1 MREVARILAT
11 RARSL
16 LFTALPHPVKRVLHH
31 RKVVFLKDFSQF
43 RRGVPVPLSRVRSSF
58 DAEREMPSLPDAF
71 PLAGSIRGPNL
82 HHALLLL
89 LGFVILVTIPTVL
102 LWGAA
107 GLICAVVLLAVVCPM
122 AVRMPPEAVMRLYR
136 ATPVPPDES
145 QLSSLV
151 DVLAYRAELP
161 RRPDLYVIPS
171 MTLNAFAAGSRD
183 HSAIA
188 VTEGLLRRLSLAET
202 AGVLAH
208 EMAHIRNNDL
218 LVMGLAD
225 VITRVLQLMSYGALA
240 LALYNGLAFFTGED
254 MISWWAV
261 LFLYLAPAL
270 SSLLQLGLSRAREFQ
285 ADADAAA
292 LTGDPQALA
301 TALRRLETSTGHFWE
316 DLMFPVPA
324 RRVPHPSLLRSHP
337 ETEDRIQH
345 LLALESAP
353 KRPGW
358 HSPLVIVEQPMMS
371 LVGYGPG
378 DMRPR
383 YRWPGLWF

>member
-1 MREVARILAT
+1 MPP
-11 RARSL
+11 
-16 LFTALPHPVKRVLHH
+16 F
-31 RKVVFLKDFSQF
+31 
-43 RRGVPVPLSRVRSSF
+43 F
-58 DAEREMPSLPDAF
+58 DASA
-71 PLAGSIRGPNL
+71 LAGQTRPNL
-82 HHALLLL
+82 WQAGLLI
-89 LGFVILVTIPTVL
+89 LGFIVLVTIPTVL
-102 LWGAA
+102 LWGTAGALAA
-107 GLICAVVLLAVVCPM
+107 GLLVALICPLAT
-122 AVRMPPEAVMRLYR
+122 RMPPEAVMRLYQ
-136 ATPVPPDES
+136 ATRVPRDES

-151 DVLAYRAELP
+151 DVLAFRAGLP
-161 RRPDLYVIPS
+161 RRPELYVIPS

-188 VTEGLLRRLSLAET
+188 VTEGLLRRLSLPET

-225 VITRVLQLMSYGALA
+225 VITRVLQLLSYVALGLA
-240 LALYNGLAFFTGED
+240 LFNVFAYLRGED

-261 LFLYLAPAL
+261 LLLYLAPAL
-270 SSLLQLGLSRAREFQ
+270 SSLLQLGLSRAREFE
-285 ADADAAA
+285 ADAQAAK
-292 LTGDPQALA
+292 LTGDPASLASALK
-301 TALRRLETSTGHFWE
+301 RLETYTGHFWE

-337 ETEDRIQH
+337 ETEDRIRR
-345 LLALESAP
+345 LLALEGGPQPASGGHA
-353 KRPGW
+353 
-358 HSPLVIVEQPMMS
+358 PLVIVEQPMFS

>member
-1 MREVARILAT
+1 
-11 RARSL
+11 
-16 LFTALPHPVKRVLHH
+16 
-31 RKVVFLKDFSQF
+31 
-43 RRGVPVPLSRVRSSF
+43 
-58 DAEREMPSLPDAF
+58 MPSISGAASYVDA
-71 PLAGSIRGPNL
+71 IRGPNL
-82 HHALLLL
+82 PHAVLLLA
-89 LGFVILVTIPTVL
+89 GFVVLVTVPAVL

-107 GLICAVVLLAVVCPM
+107 GLLAAPALLVLISGVAI
-122 AVRMPPEAVMRLYR
+122 RMPPDAVMRLYQ
-136 ATPVPPDES
+136 ATLVPRDDS
-145 QLSSLV
+145 QLASLM

-171 MTLNAFAAGSRD
+171 LTLNAFAAGSRD

-188 VTEGLLRRLSLAET
+188 VTEGLLRRLTLAET

-208 EMAHIRNNDL
+208 EVAHIRNNDL

-225 VITRVLQLMSYGALA
+225 VITRVLQLMSYAALG
-240 LALYNGLAFFTGED
+240 LALYNGLAFLTGED
-254 MISWWAV
+254 PISWWVV
-261 LFLYLAPAL
+261 LALYLAPAL

-301 TALRRLETSTGHFWE
+301 SALRRLETYTGHFWE
-316 DLMFPVPA
+316 DLMFPVPG

-337 ETEDRIQH
+337 ETEDRIQR
-345 LLALESAP
+345 LLALKTASSGSA
-353 KRPGW
+353 W
-358 HSPLVIVEQPMMS
+358 HAPLVIVEQPMVS

>member
-1 MREVARILAT
+1 MPPFLNV
-11 RARSL
+11 S
-16 LFTALPHPVKRVLHH
+16 ALR
-31 RKVVFLKDFSQF
+31 DQT
-43 RRGVPVPLSRVRSSF
+43 
-58 DAEREMPSLPDAF
+58 
-71 PLAGSIRGPNL
+71 GPNL
-82 HHALLLL
+82 WHAALLLV
-89 LGFVILVTIPTVL
+89 GFVVLITVPTAM
-102 LWGAA
+102 LWGGAMGAIAA
-107 GLICAVVLLAVVCPM
+107 AALIAIACPLA
-122 AVRMPPEAVMRLYR
+122 ARMPPEAVMRLYQ
-136 ATPVPPDES
+136 ATRVPHDDS

-161 RRPDLYVIPS
+161 ARPDLFVIPS
-171 MTLNAFAAGSRD
+171 MTLNAFAAGSRA

-225 VITRVLQLMSYGALA
+225 VITRVLQLMSYTALGLA
-240 LALYNGLAFFTGED
+240 LFNVFALVRGEET
-254 MISWWAV
+254 ISWWAV
-261 LFLYLAPAL
+261 LLLYLAPAL
-270 SSLLQLGLSRAREFQ
+270 SSLLQLKLSRAREF
-285 ADADAAA
+285 DADARAVA
-292 LTGDPQALA
+292 LTGDPAALA
-301 TALRRLETSTGHFWE
+301 SALRRLETYTGHFWE

-337 ETEDRIQH
+337 ETEDRIRR
-345 LLALESAP
+345 LIDLSNDAAAP
-353 KRPGW
+353 E
-358 HSPLVIVEQPMMS
+358 HEPLVIIEQPMVS

>member
-1 MREVARILAT
+1 MPPFLDASALSGQT
-11 RARSL
+11 R
-16 LFTALPHPVKRVLHH
+16 
-31 RKVVFLKDFSQF
+31 
-43 RRGVPVPLSRVRSSF
+43 
-58 DAEREMPSLPDAF
+58 
-71 PLAGSIRGPNL
+71 PNL
-82 HHALLLL
+82 WHAALLL
-89 LGFVILVTIPTVL
+89 LGFVVLVTIPTVL

-107 GLICAVVLLAVVCPM
+107 GLAAAAILLALVWPL
-122 AVRMPPEAVMRLYR
+122 AVRMPPEAVMRLYQ
-136 ATPVPPDES
+136 ATRIPPDDS

-151 DVLAYRAELP
+151 DVISYRAELP

-171 MTLNAFAAGSRD
+171 MTLNAFAAGSRNY
-183 HSAIA
+183 SAIA

-208 EMAHIRNNDL
+208 EMSHIRNDDL

-225 VITRVLQLMSYGALA
+225 VITRVLQLMCYAALGLA
-240 LALYNGLAFFTGED
+240 LFNVFAMVRGED
-254 MISWWAV
+254 TISWWAV

-270 SSLLQLGLSRAREFQ
+270 SSLMQLGLSRAREFE
-285 ADADAAA
+285 ADRTAAV
-292 LTGDPQALA
+292 LTGDPASLA
-301 TALRRLETSTGHFWE
+301 SALRQLETYTGHFWE

-337 ETEDRIQH
+337 ETEDRIRRLMSLDTAAEEQAAH
-345 LLALESAP
+345 A
-353 KRPGW
+353 
-358 HSPLVIVEQPMMS
+358 PLVIVEQPMMS

>member
-1 MREVARILAT
+1 MPPFLGA
-11 RARSL
+11 
-16 LFTALPHPVKRVLHH
+16 AL
-31 RKVVFLKDFSQF
+31 S
-43 RRGVPVPLSRVRSSF
+43 
-58 DAEREMPSLPDAF
+58 
-71 PLAGSIRGPNL
+71 AGSIRGPNL
-82 HHALLLL
+82 QHAVLLVF
-89 LGFVILVTIPTVL
+89 GFAVLVTIPTLL

-107 GLICAVVLLAVVCPM
+107 GLLAALVLLAVIWPM
-122 AVRMPPEAVMRLYR
+122 AVSMPPEAVMRLYR
-136 ATPVPPDES
+136 ATPAPRDDS
-145 QLSSLV
+145 QLASLV
-151 DVLAYRAELP
+151 DVLAFRAELP

-171 MTLNAFAAGSRD
+171 MTLNAFAAGSRE

-218 LVMGLAD
+218 FVMGLAD
-225 VITRVLQLMSYGALA
+225 VITRVLQLMSYVALG
-240 LALYNGLAFFTGED
+240 LALYNGLAFLTGED

-292 LTGDPQALA
+292 LTGDPAALA
-301 TALRRLETSTGHFWE
+301 SALRRLETYTGHFWE

-324 RRVPHPSLLRSHP
+324 RRVPHPSVLRSHP
-337 ETEDRIQH
+337 ETEDRIRH
-345 LLALESAP
+345 LLALNEPTAQQN
-353 KRPGW
+353 RTW
-358 HSPLVIVEQPMMS
+358 HEPLVIVEQPMMS

-378 DMRPR
+378 EMRPR

>member
-1 MREVARILAT
+1 MPPLLDATALGDKGLGRKARVDLSRPNLWHA
-11 RARSL
+11 AL
-16 LFTALPHPVKRVLHH
+16 LF
-31 RKVVFLKDFSQF
+31 
-43 RRGVPVPLSRVRSSF
+43 
-58 DAEREMPSLPDAF
+58 
-71 PLAGSIRGPNL
+71 
-82 HHALLLL
+82 
-89 LGFVILVTIPTVL
+89 LGFFILVTIPTVL
-102 LWGAA
+102 LWGMA
-107 GLICAVVLLAVVCPM
+107 GLAGAAVLLALVGPL
-122 AVRMPPEAVMRLYR
+122 AVRIPPEAVMRLYQ
-136 ATPVPPDES
+136 ATRIPRDES

-151 DVLAYRAELP
+151 DVLAHRAELP

-171 MTLNAFAAGSRD
+171 TTLNAFAAGSPE

-218 LVMGLAD
+218 LVMGIAD
-225 VITRVLQLMSYGALA
+225 VITRVLQLLSYAALGLALFNVFALA
-240 LALYNGLAFFTGED
+240 TGGD
-254 MISWWAV
+254 TISWWAV

-270 SSLLQLGLSRAREFQ
+270 SSLLQLGLSRAREFE
-285 ADADAAA
+285 ADRLAVA
-292 LTGDPQALA
+292 LTGDASALA
-301 TALRRLETSTGHFWE
+301 SALRRLETYTGHFWE

-337 ETEDRIQH
+337 ETEERIRR
-345 LLALESAP
+345 LAALDDAP
-353 KRPGW
+353 EAPLR
-358 HSPLVIVEQPMMS
+358 HSPLVIVEQPMFS

>member
-1 MREVARILAT
+1 MPPFLSASALTGQT
-11 RARSL
+11 R
-16 LFTALPHPVKRVLHH
+16 
-31 RKVVFLKDFSQF
+31 
-43 RRGVPVPLSRVRSSF
+43 
-58 DAEREMPSLPDAF
+58 
-71 PLAGSIRGPNL
+71 PNL
-82 HHALLLL
+82 WHGALLL
-89 LGFVILVTIPTVL
+89 LGFLVLVTIPTML
-102 LWGAA
+102 LWGVA
-107 GLICAVVLLAVVCPM
+107 GLAAAAILLALILPL
-122 AVRMPPEAVMRLYR
+122 AVGMPAEAVMRLYQTTR
-136 ATPVPPDES
+136 LPRDDS

-151 DVLAYRAELP
+151 DVLSFRAELP

-183 HSAIA
+183 RSAIA
-188 VTEGLLRRLSLAET
+188 VTEGLLRRLTLAET

-208 EMAHIRNNDL
+208 EISHIRNNDL

-225 VITRVLQLMSYGALA
+225 VITRVLQLMSYLA
-240 LALYNGLAFFTGED
+240 LGFAVFNVFAYARGDD

-270 SSLLQLGLSRAREFQ
+270 SSLLQLGLSRAREFE
-285 ADADAAA
+285 ADRNAVV
-292 LTGDPQALA
+292 LTGDPGALA
-301 TALRRLETSTGHFWE
+301 SALRRLETYTGHFWE

-337 ETEDRIQH
+337 ETEDRVQRLI
-345 LLALESAP
+345 ALKGEASA
-353 KRPGW
+353 
-358 HSPLVIVEQPMMS
+358 HEPLVIVEQPMMS

>member
-1 MREVARILAT
+1 MPP
-11 RARSL
+11 
-16 LFTALPHPVKRVLHH
+16 F
-31 RKVVFLKDFSQF
+31 
-43 RRGVPVPLSRVRSSF
+43 F
-58 DAEREMPSLPDAF
+58 DASA
-71 PLAGSIRGPNL
+71 LAGQTRPNL
-82 HHALLLL
+82 WQAGLLI
-89 LGFVILVTIPTVL
+89 LGFIVLVTIPTVL
-102 LWGAA
+102 LWGTAGALAA
-107 GLICAVVLLAVVCPM
+107 GLLVALICPLAT
-122 AVRMPPEAVMRLYR
+122 RMPPEAVMRLYQ
-136 ATPVPPDES
+136 ATRVPRDES

-151 DVLAYRAELP
+151 DVLAFRAGLP
-161 RRPDLYVIPS
+161 RRPELYVIPS

-188 VTEGLLRRLSLAET
+188 VTEGLLRRLSLPET

-225 VITRVLQLMSYGALA
+225 VITRVLQLLSYVALGLA
-240 LALYNGLAFFTGED
+240 LFNVFAYLRGED

-261 LFLYLAPAL
+261 LLLYLAPAL
-270 SSLLQLGLSRAREFQ
+270 SSLLQLCLSRAREFE
-285 ADADAAA
+285 ADAQAAK
-292 LTGDPQALA
+292 LTGDPASLASALK
-301 TALRRLETSTGHFWE
+301 RLETYTGHFWE

-337 ETEDRIQH
+337 ETEDRIRR
-345 LLALESAP
+345 LLALEGAP
-353 KRPGW
+353 QPASGG
-358 HSPLVIVEQPMMS
+358 HAPLVIVEQPMFS

>member
-1 MREVARILAT
+1 MPPFIDASAFNGQT
-11 RARSL
+11 R
-16 LFTALPHPVKRVLHH
+16 
-31 RKVVFLKDFSQF
+31 
-43 RRGVPVPLSRVRSSF
+43 
-58 DAEREMPSLPDAF
+58 
-71 PLAGSIRGPNL
+71 PNL
-82 HHALLLL
+82 WHVALLLV
-89 LGFVILVTIPTVL
+89 GFVVLVTIPTVI
-102 LWGAA
+102 LWGMA
-107 GLICAVVLLAVVCPM
+107 GLVAAAISLALVFPL
-122 AVRMPPEAVMRLYR
+122 AVRMPPEAVMRLYQ
-136 ATPVPPDES
+136 ATRLPKDES

-151 DVLAYRAELP
+151 DVLSYRAELP

-171 MTLNAFAAGSRD
+171 MTLNAFAAGSRS

-208 EMAHIRNNDL
+208 EISHIRNNDL
-218 LVMGLAD
+218 LVMGFAD
-225 VITRVLQLMSYGALA
+225 VITRLLQLMSYAAL
-240 LALYNGLAFFTGED
+240 GLAAFNVFSYARGED

-270 SSLLQLGLSRAREFQ
+270 SSLLQLGLSRAREFE
-285 ADADAAA
+285 ADRNAAA
-292 LTGDPQALA
+292 LTGDPSALA
-301 TALRRLETSTGHFWE
+301 SALRRLETYTGHFWE

-337 ETEDRIQH
+337 DTEDRIGR
-345 LLALESAP
+345 LIALEAEEPSAP
-353 KRPGW
+353 S
-358 HSPLVIVEQPMMS
+358 HTPLVIVEQPMMS